1 MKTGKNDYFAQPSEI
16 SHRLQTQGRKKDTYR
31 HTMKQAEK
39 RLTRMKT
46 YNNQGERYTREENRK
61 EENYPNAL
69 DHDLQ
74 SSRTMFVETQKRDY
88 SDMDL

>member
-1 MKTGKNDYFAQPSEI
+1 
-16 SHRLQTQGRKKDTYR
+16 
-31 HTMKQAEK
+31 MKQAEK

-46 YNNQGERYTREENRK
+46 YNNQGERYTSEENRR